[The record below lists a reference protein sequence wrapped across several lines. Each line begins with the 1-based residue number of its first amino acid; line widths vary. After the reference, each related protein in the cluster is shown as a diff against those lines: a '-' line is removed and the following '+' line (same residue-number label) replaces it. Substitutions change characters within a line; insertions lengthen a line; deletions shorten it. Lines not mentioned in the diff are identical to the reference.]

1 MDNESVLRAQLF
13 GGLAVEIDECP
24 LPTLPGVRPRSVL
37 AFLLYRPGLH
47 ARVRLAGWFWPDVL
61 DTSARASLRS
71 TLWSIRQA
79 FAALGGDEYL
89 VGDRSLVGIN
99 PALPRDV
106 DVERFAR
113 LVAAGD
119 VMSMEAAVDLARGP
133 LLADLPDEWVLDAQD
148 EFREQLIALLE
159 RLADAAEETG
169 DRRLAVKWTREALE
183 HDRLREGTYRLL
195 MERLVAM
202 GEPAQAV
209 AAYRRCT
216 SVLQS
221 ELGIAPSTETRR
233 LFVELRTSAAGRP
246 VAVIV
251 SGHRREE
258 KASAELI
265 GRAQELSRL
274 RAAWDAAVGGQGGV
288 VFLEGE
294 AGIGKSR
301 LVEELSG
308 VARSQGAHVLRGSP
322 LELAGGPP
330 FAPWSEIFREL
341 IERVAPPA
349 PKSEWPSDLAR
360 LCPMVVTQWGFAT
373 APSLGSPELDRAR
386 LFEAAVEAITW
397 AAGSGPLLLVLA
409 DLHRADSA
417 TLALL
422 AYLGRRLAD
431 MPCLLIATR
440 RPAATSGDFDAVRD
454 ALRARS
460 AVVAEL
466 TLGPLAGS
474 DVKRVV
480 AAVAPGLNAVQ
491 VRQVI
496 RAADGNPL
504 FAREGARAAAG
515 GEDPAEGLRATI
527 RSSLGR
533 LPPPARLL
541 VEVAAAAARP
551 LEMTEVADAVGVDA
565 ARDAFIAGCDSGL
578 LEPAEH
584 SARFVHE
591 LVRKAC
597 YADLT
602 EPRRRWLHGLIA
614 GALARR
620 PTPAAPAEIARHLR
634 LSGDDAA
641 ARPYLIGAAQK
652 AKPLGALDE
661 AADFLTEALDCGDPA
676 PVELAELWLRLGEIE
691 SWRERRTA
699 MDAAFSNAIA
709 LLEAEGETVAVSA
722 AYVARGHQLRTGLCY
737 PRESLA
743 AYRRA
748 LELIDSGHLDAPE
761 VRALALAGAAWA
773 EAMAGDAA
781 CVEGL
786 IEQVEAL
793 PEAEG
798 DAVLAVELDF
808 ARVAAL
814 IRSGRLDEVDAPGN
828 RAIDTAARLRRAD
841 LLHLACA
848 NVACAASC
856 RGDFDRVLTLAERAL
871 TGPVSVPTLEGYVH
885 AARAYALS
893 RLGRHSEAIEAVEQE
908 VRLFERYGQDDFESA
923 AAFDSGS
930 ILLAAGDFTVAADRL
945 ADALAGSGRHFSV
958 PLARLRRAEACIG
971 MGALAEADEELAV
984 LPFEPVRN
992 VDLPQALVAHLARLQ
1007 GLIAIGRG
1015 DHVLAVRRLR
1025 EAEAGWRRLT
1035 RGLPA
1040 GELFTVTLTD
1050 LGRPPVAGLVEPG
1063 IELARVLVDLAS
1075 ALAAAGRCD
1084 EAVDATREAD
1094 EISRAIRK
1102 GNASRAPVAVRSVDA
1117 NV

>member
-1 MDNESVLRAQLF
+1 VLRAQLF

-47 ARVRLAGWFWPDVL
+47 PRVRLAGWFWPDVL

-79 FAALGGDEYL
+79 FATLGGGEYL

-99 PALPRDV
+99 PELPRDV
-106 DVERFAR
+106 DIERFAR

-119 VMSMEAAVDLARGP
+119 VRSMEAAVDLARGP

-148 EFREQLIALLE
+148 ECREQLITLLE
-159 RLADAAEETG
+159 RLADAADEAG
-169 DRRLAVKWTREALE
+169 DRRRAVKWTREALE

-195 MERLVAM
+195 MRRLEAM

-209 AAYRRCT
+209 AAYRRCK

-221 ELGIAPSTETRR
+221 ELGIAPSSETRR
-233 LFVELRTSAAGRP
+233 LFDELRTSGDGRP
-246 VAVIV
+246 AAVAVPRRD
-251 SGHRREE
+251 RRED
-258 KASAELI
+258 KAPAALI
-265 GRAQELSRL
+265 GRAYELSRL
-274 RAAWDAAVGGQGGV
+274 QAVWDAAASGHGGV

-301 LVEELSG
+301 LVEGLAG
-308 VARSQGAHVLRGSP
+308 VARSQEAHVLRGSP

-349 PKSEWPSDLAR
+349 TKSEWPSDLAR
-360 LCPMVVTQWGFAT
+360 LCPMVVSRWGFAT
-373 APSLGSPELDRAR
+373 APGLGSPELDRAR
-386 LFEAAVEAITW
+386 LFEAAVEAIAW
-397 AAGSGPLLLVLA
+397 AAASAPLLLVLA

-431 MPCLLIATR
+431 MPCLLVATR
-440 RPAATSGDFDAVRD
+440 RPAATSSDFDAVRD
-454 ALRARS
+454 ALRARG

-466 TLGPLAGS
+466 ALGPLAGS
-474 DVKRVV
+474 DVKRVI
-480 AAVAPGLNAVQ
+480 ASVAPGLEAVR

-504 FAREGARAAAG
+504 FAREGARAAAA
-515 GEDPAEGLRATI
+515 GEDPAEGVRATI

-541 VEVAAAAARP
+541 VEVAATAARP

-565 ARDAFIAGCDSGL
+565 AQDAFIAGCDSGL

-597 YADLT
+597 YADLS
-602 EPRRRWLHGLIA
+602 EPRRRWLHGLVA
-614 GALARR
+614 GVLTRR
-620 PTPAAPAEIARHLR
+620 PTPTAPAEIARHLR

-641 ARPYLIGAAQK
+641 ARPYLTAAAQK
-652 AKPLGALDE
+652 AQALGALDE
-661 AADFLTEALDCGDPA
+661 AADFLTEALDCGDPT
-676 PVELAELWLRLGEIE
+676 PVELAELWLSLGEIE
-691 SWRERRTA
+691 SWRESRKA
-699 MDAAFSNAIA
+699 MDAAFSRAIA
-709 LLEAEGETVAVSA
+709 LLEAEGQTVAVAA

-871 TGPVSVPTLEGYVH
+871 AGPASVPTLEGYVH

-893 RLGRHSEAIEAVEQE
+893 RLGRHSEAIAAVEQE
-908 VRLFERYGQDDFESA
+908 VQLFERYGQDDFASA

-930 ILLAAGDFTVAADRL
+930 ILLAAGDFAVAADRL
-945 ADALAGSGRHFSV
+945 ADALAGSCRHFSV
-958 PLARLRRAEACIG
+958 PLARLRRAEACIR
-971 MGALAEADEELAV
+971 MGALAEAEEELAV

-992 VDLPQALVAHLARLQ
+992 VDLPQTLVAHLARLQ
-1007 GLIAIGRG
+1007 GLIAIGHG
-1015 DHVLAVRRLR
+1015 DHAVAVRRLR

-1075 ALAAAGRCD
+1075 ALEAAGHCE
-1084 EAVDATREAD
+1084 EAVEATREAD
-1094 EISRAIRK
+1094 ELTRALRQRS
-1102 GNASRAPVAVRSVDA
+1102 ASREPVAVRAVDA
-1117 NV
+1117 GV